1 MNEELEL
8 GDPAAVKALFD
19 PLRFRLFGLLRT
31 PRSIPELAREVD
43 LPADR
48 LYYHVRLLVEAG
60 LVQQVD
66 TRASGSGR
74 HTERIYGRT
83 AERFTFSGELDL
95 AGESPLRAITHEVES
110 GLRSAS
116 TDDPASIS
124 YHVYALSDT
133 RAREL
138 ENRIRELIAEYDDRG
153 RAPKGSR
160 RFGVLGVVAP
170 LREQET
176 S

>member
-1 MNEELEL
+1 M
-8 GDPAAVKALFD
+8 
-19 PLRFRLFGLLRT
+19 
-31 PRSIPELAREVD
+31 RST

-66 TRASGSGR
+66 TRASGR

-124 YHVYALSDT
+124 YHVYSLTDE

-138 ENRIRELIAEYDDRG
+138 ESRIRELIAEYDDRG
-153 RAPKGSR
+153 RAPKESR

-170 LREQET
+170 LREPET
-176 S
+176 P